1 MIDEVA
7 VETCHLLSGV
17 YLFAYL
23 LSSAMTTNYTR
34 TTFLPFLK
42 TTTAKWQSRHTFSA
56 WLS

>member
-7 VETCHLLSGV
+7 VETYRLLSGV

-23 LSSAMTTNYTR
+23 LSSAMITNYTH

-42 TTTAKWQSRHTFSA
+42 TTTAKWQSRHT
-56 WLS
+56 

>member
-23 LSSAMTTNYTR
+23 LSSAMITNYTH

-42 TTTAKWQSRHTFSA
+42 TTTAKWQSRHT
-56 WLS
+56 